1 MDIRLLGAD
10 PSAEEKSAVDAVL
23 GAPESSW
30 DGGDRGSMRDAHT
43 AEFGGQATRERRH
56 LLLPAFQALQARVGF
71 ISEGGLDYVCARLGV
86 PPAEAWGVVTF
97 YAMLATSPRPR
108 RVVHVC
114 DDIAC
119 RAKGALKLCAQIE
132 EKAGAPISHE
142 PEGDH
147 HSLDREKPAWMHSP
161 CLGLCDVA
169 PAALVVE
176 AGENVIER
184 SVGNVTLDVVIG
196 LLDAKSPPVDGADTP
211 HIGRSASITSGGL
224 FQRVGKVDPTK
235 LDAYR
240 AAGGYTA
247 LAKAIDLGPE
257 GVIREVTASKLLGRG
272 GAAFPTG
279 RKWEAVRTQ
288 PAKPHYLVCNADE
301 SEPGTFKDRVL
312 LTEDPFAIVEAM
324 TIAAF
329 ATGAEHGYLYIRA
342 EYPLA
347 FDRMNNAIVQ
357 ARAAGLLGDNI
368 LGRGVKFDIEIR
380 RGAGAYICGEETAL
394 FESIE
399 GKRGEPRN
407 KPPFPVSHGLFKK
420 PTAANNVETFANIPA
435 IILNGGDAFATIGTA
450 QSTGTR
456 LFCLSGNVQKPGV
469 YEIPFGAT
477 LGELIELAGGVAA
490 GRTLKAVLL
499 GGAAGGFVR
508 ADEMSLK
515 LTHEDTRATGT
526 TLGSGVVI
534 LFDDTVDLRDAVL
547 RIAAFFRDE
556 SCGQCVPCRVGTV
569 RQEESL
575 HRIAAGKTRGGIRG
589 ELALL
594 NELGDAMKDGSIC
607 GLGQTAY
614 SAVES
619 AIKRLGLYPEAGA
632 TA

>member
-1 MDIRLLGAD
+1 MDIRPLD
-10 PSAEEKSAVDAVL
+10 AEPAAIERSAVDAVL
-23 GAPESSW
+23 GAPTSSW
-30 DGGDRGSMRDAHT
+30 DGGERGSARDAHT
-43 AEFGGQATRERRH
+43 ATVGGRATREQRH
-56 LLLPAFQALQARVGF
+56 LLLPALQALQARVGF
-71 ISEGGLDYVCARLGV
+71 VTEGGLDYVCERLGV

-119 RAKGALKLCAQIE
+119 RAKGAARLCAALE
-132 EKAGAPISHE
+132 KKAGPPITHE
-142 PEGDH
+142 PGGNH
-147 HSLDREKPAWMHSP
+147 VPLDSEKPAWMHSP

-169 PAALVVE
+169 PAALMVE
-176 AGENVIER
+176 AGEQAVER
-184 SVGNVTLDVVIG
+184 SIGNVTARTLTALVAGKNPPADGAEKPHTGKSAKIVGG
-196 LLDAKSPPVDGADTP
+196 LL
-211 HIGRSASITSGGL
+211 
-224 FQRVGKVDPTK
+224 QRVGKVDPTN
-235 LDAYR
+235 LAAYR
-240 AAGGYTA
+240 AAGGYAA
-247 LAKAIDLGPE
+247 LTKAIMLGPE
-257 GVIREVTASKLLGRG
+257 GVIREVTASKLVGRG

-288 PAKPHYLVCNADE
+288 PAQPHYIVCNADE

-324 TIAAF
+324 TIGAF
-329 ATGAEHGYLYIRA
+329 ATGADHGFLYIRA

-347 FDRMNNAIVQ
+347 YERMHGAIEQ
-357 ARAAGLLGDNI
+357 ARAAGLLGENI
-368 LGRGVKFDIEIR
+368 LDRGFRFDIEIR

-407 KPPFPVSHGLFKK
+407 KPPFPVSHGLFGK

-435 IILNGGDAFATIGTA
+435 ILLGGGEAFAAVGTA

-456 LFCLSGNVQKPGV
+456 LFCLSGSVKKPGI

-477 LGELIELAGGVAA
+477 LRELIDLAGGVLPR
-490 GRTLKAVLL
+490 RTLKAVLL

-508 ADEMSLK
+508 ADELDLM
-515 LTHEDTRATGT
+515 LTHEDTRASGT
-526 TLGSGVVI
+526 TLGSGVVM
-534 LFDDTVDLRDAVL
+534 LFDETADLRDAVL

-569 RQEESL
+569 RQEEAL
-575 HRIAAGKTRGGIRG
+575 HRIASGRTRGGVKG

-594 NELGDAMKDGSIC
+594 EELGDAMKDGSIC

-619 AIKRLGLYPEAGA
+619 AIKRLGLYAEPGSA
-632 TA
+632 TV